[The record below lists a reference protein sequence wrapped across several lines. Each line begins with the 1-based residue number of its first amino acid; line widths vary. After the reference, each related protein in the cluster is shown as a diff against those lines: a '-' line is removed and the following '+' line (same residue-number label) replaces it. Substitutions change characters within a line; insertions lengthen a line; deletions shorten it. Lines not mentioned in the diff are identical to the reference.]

1 MLWNPKLFPRGRH
14 TDTVGSH
21 VDLNPTVAQL
31 LGLPPAPSWQ
41 GRSLFDPTRP
51 PRAYFYAANDDY
63 LLGVRDGKWKYI
75 YNVTRGKD
83 ELYDLSKDPTE
94 QVNLAHDHRDL
105 CRQLRRRLAAWR
117 DHTGRQLARLR
128 KPAA

>member
-1 MLWNPKLFPRGRH
+1 MFHGQR
-14 TDTVGSH
+14 TDTVGSQI
-21 VDLNPTVAQL
+21 DLNPTVLHL
-31 LGLPPAPSWQ
+31 LGIDPPGVWQ
-41 GRSLFDPTRP
+41 GHSLFLPDRP

-75 YNVTRGKD
+75 YDVTRGKD

-94 QVNLAHDHRDL
+94 QVNLAREQRDL

-117 DHTGRQLARLR
+117 DHAGRQLAAVR
-128 KPAA
+128 KPVT